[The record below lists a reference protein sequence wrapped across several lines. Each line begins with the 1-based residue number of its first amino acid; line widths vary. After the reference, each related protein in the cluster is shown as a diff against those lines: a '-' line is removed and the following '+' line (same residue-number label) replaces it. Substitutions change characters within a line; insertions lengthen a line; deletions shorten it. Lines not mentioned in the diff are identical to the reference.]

1 MSPEDKEEQ
10 YNRMGLPPIK
20 WRKLYFK
27 TVELF
32 PYCISK
38 YFKSIIQSILSKDLD
53 DFGGLKDMLNK
64 FYSHVE

>member
-20 WRKLYFK
+20 RRKLYFK

-38 YFKSIIQSILSKDLD
+38 YFRTIIQSILSKD
-53 DFGGLKDMLNK
+53 
-64 FYSHVE
+64 